1 MEDHSILMEHTLVIS
16 GETVDYGSVWQGWPS
31 QLHYPIREHRDG
43 LTNLLSSKDLDLMS
57 IFLSTNSAS
66 SMASMIRRKKRQH
79 AAEQVSKQNQQSHQR
94 KSTSISTQTF
104 FDRFV
109 NSSKQYQP
117 LKTED
122 GLGGSSHHS

>member
-43 LTNLLSSKDLDLMS
+43 LTNLLSSKDLDLMT

-79 AAEQVSKQNQQSHQR
+79 AAEQVSRQHHQ
-94 KSTSISTQTF
+94 KNTTSSTSTQTF

-109 NSSKQYQP
+109 NSEYQA
-117 LKTED
+117 LKTDES
-122 GLGGSSHHS
+122 LGASSHHS

>member
-122 GLGGSSHHS
+122 GLGSSHHS